1 MKRAAKIVGVAAGVY
16 LLLTVALYFCIRTP
30 EWIEKLMSAVPFPV
44 LMPFPIMPLWN
55 LARGGDLKVGDAAPD
70 FSLELRGE
78 NQEQEP
84 QPVTLSSF
92 RGEKPV
98 VLIFGSYT

>member
-1 MKRAAKIVGVAAGVY
+1 MKRAAKIIGVAAGVY

-30 EWIEKLMSAVPFPV
+30 ERIEKLMSVVPFPV
-44 LMPFPIMPLWN
+44 LMPFPIMPMWN
-55 LARGGDLKVGDAAPD
+55 LARGGDLKVGEVAPD
-70 FSLELRGE
+70 FSLQPRDK

-84 QPVTLSSF
+84 QQVTLSSF
-92 RGEKPV
+92 QGEKPV